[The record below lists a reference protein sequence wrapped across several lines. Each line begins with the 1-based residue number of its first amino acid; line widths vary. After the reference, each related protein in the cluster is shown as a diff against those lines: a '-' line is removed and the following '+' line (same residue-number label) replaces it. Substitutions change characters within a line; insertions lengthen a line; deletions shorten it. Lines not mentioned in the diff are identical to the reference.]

1 MSSTFMGLNVA
12 KTGIFAYKTAMEVT
26 ANNISN
32 VNTEGYT
39 RQRTVLSSIDP
50 YKLNN
55 LHINT
60 TNNRVGNGVEV
71 SQIEATR
78 DEFTNSKIV
87 DETSDYHYKDSAS
100 TLLAEV
106 ESIINQTGS
115 VTLSCQMDAYWQAW
129 EDLSNDPS
137 NTSLRQNLVAETET
151 LIGLFQEVDEELR
164 ELQGTSSKLTNGSI
178 ENQIQTAVDEINSI
192 ATSIGDLN
200 RQIARAE
207 VTGVNANELRDK
219 RQVLVEELSEYINI
233 DTFYSTVDGSLTI
246 NCGSHQLVQHTK
258 VNQLYVTDTKYDG
271 LPTVSFNSGYP
282 EYSNNPDIA
291 SAIMT
296 TSNKQYTGTITISQ
310 LAQAEEQYS
319 FLTYH
324 PLTGALS
331 NFGVS
336 SGTFTMN
343 GREFELDADNTSLQD
358 LADMINGANIEVD
371 AKINE
376 SGQLILNS
384 RKTGEDYK
392 ITSADGT
399 SNIITVL
406 NLSVSK
412 EAKNAIFNY
421 NHIEYVTQSNE
432 ISDAL
437 DGVTLYLKN
446 TGVADLD
453 MRPIVKEGKLRA
465 LMEVR
470 DGAIQGTLDK
480 LNDLAYAIMV
490 ETNDVHR
497 SGFTL
502 KGETGINFFEP
513 VDYSQVKYPYKDII
527 QQMSVSNAVLSNL
540 CNIAAAGGEY
550 VNETDRLKTSI
561 GVGDGSNAIKIAQL
575 KQGKFFNSGRTT
587 FDGFYNQIVTEV
599 ATSSSTFTSEADYS
613 NDLLT
618 QLKTVRSETAGVSL
632 DEELANL
639 IQYQHAYNACARVMT
654 AIDEMI
660 DKVVNGMI

>member
-1 MSSTFMGLNVA
+1 MSSTFMGLNIA
-12 KTGIFAYKTAMEVT
+12 KTGIFAYKSAMEVT

-39 RQRTVLSSIDP
+39 RQRVVLSSIDP
-50 YKLNN
+50 YKINN
-55 LHINT
+55 IHIST
-60 TNNRVGNGVEV
+60 SDNRIGNGVEI
-71 SQIEATR
+71 SEIEATR
-78 DEFTNSKIV
+78 DEFTNAKIV
-87 DETSDYHYKDSAS
+87 DETSDYNYKETAS
-100 TLLAEV
+100 NLLSEV

-115 VTLSCQMDAYWQAW
+115 VTLSCQMDAYWKAW

-137 NTSLRQNLVAETET
+137 NTSLRQNLVSETET

-178 ENQIQTAVDEINSI
+178 ENQIITAVDEINNI
-192 ATSIGDLN
+192 AASIGDLN

-219 RQVLVEELSEYINI
+219 RQVLVEELAEYINI
-233 DTFYSTVDGSLTI
+233 DTFYSPTDGSLTI
-246 NCGSHQLVQHTK
+246 NCGSHQLVQHTQ
-258 VNQLYVTDTKYDG
+258 VNKLYVTDTKYDG
-271 LPTVSFNSGYP
+271 LPTVSFNPDYP
-282 EYSNNPDIA
+282 EYSNTPEVA
-291 SAIMT
+291 SAIIT
-296 TSNKQYTGTITISQ
+296 TSKNQYTGTLTVTQ

-331 NFGVS
+331 KFGVS

-358 LADMINGANIEVD
+358 LSQMINDANIEID
-371 AKINE
+371 ASINE
-376 SGQLILNS
+376 SGQLILKS

-392 ITSADGT
+392 ITSSDGT
-399 SNIITVL
+399 SNLITVL

-421 NHIEYVTQSNE
+421 NHTEYVTQSNE
-432 ISDAL
+432 INDAL
-437 DGVTLYLKN
+437 DGVTLYLN
-446 TGVADLD
+446 GTGVADLD

-470 DGAIQGTLDK
+470 DGAVQDTIDK
-480 LNDLAYAIMV
+480 LNELAYSIMV

-502 KGETGINFFEP
+502 KGETGVNFFEA
-513 VDYSQVKYPYKDII
+513 VDYTLVKYPYKDII
-527 QQMSVSNAVLSNL
+527 QQMSLSNEVLSNL

-599 ATSSSTFTSEADYS
+599 ATSSSTFRNESEYS

-618 QLKTVRSETAGVSL
+618 QLQTVRSETAGVSL

-654 AIDEMI
+654 AVNEMI
-660 DKVVNGMI
+660 DKVVNGML